1 VQTKKPKLKFK
12 INVDPQELEGIEV
25 IWTMYQHTDLSEKT
39 VRDKGMKFLSN
50 IYLSTTA
57 TGLKKGEIYHSFVK
71 EIFSRLNEMSGSEES
86 LQSGKRNSL
95 VENMLQ
101 ILNTFFVASEKT
113 GTVGLRKHK
122 SMEAPSYG
130 IKRILVQ

>member
-1 VQTKKPKLKFK
+1 VQAKKPKLKFK

-57 TGLKKGEIYHSFVK
+57 TGLKKGEIYNSFVK

-86 LQSGKRNSL
+86 L
-95 VENMLQ
+95 
-101 ILNTFFVASEKT
+101 
-113 GTVGLRKHK
+113 
-122 SMEAPSYG
+122 
-130 IKRILVQ
+130 